1 MTDEN
6 GHVEKIDLSIAKESE
21 LETPAQQPTPK
32 ELLDAIHEFP
42 CEFLI
47 KVIGSTKDNFIG
59 RVIEALVSIELKE
72 TDINYTSRETAGG
85 RHTSVSITV
94 IAQSSQHVMDIYAA
108 IRQVDGVVMV
118 M

>member
-1 MTDEN
+1 MTEEN
-6 GHVEKIDLSIAKESE
+6 GHIEKIDLSIANQADVEP
-21 LETPAQQPTPK
+21 TTTQPTPQ

-47 KVIGSTKDNFIG
+47 KVIGTTKDNFIG
-59 RVIEALVSIELKE
+59 RVIEAIVAVELKE
-72 TDINYTSRETAGG
+72 TDVSYTSRETAGG

-94 IAQSSQHVMDIYAA
+94 IAQTSEHVMKIYAA
-108 IRQVDGVVMV
+108 IREVHGVVMV